1 MQLTE
6 TVTII
11 NKSGK
16 VITNG
21 KHIVN
26 IFKEAKAAYQ
36 DKKAA
41 IKAERAA
48 AAERPSLR
56 KAHTFDVRSRGPE
69 TYYEQYDVP
78 ERQYFLEQGQGQEQ
92 EYTHSQY
99 IEGDDRRRSGEDGRS
114 TTSSRRSH
122 GSHSSGRTRA
132 SKSGTAS
139 RPPLSES
146 NLRTLTEVSATTPS
160 QVPRAYRSPY
170 AETAPRDLALSKPT
184 LAHATTAP
192 VLGHAASELSL
203 RKPKKK
209 KEIDMNLA
217 YGNVPPDLASRTDLG
232 PVTLAEEED
241 AKWREEMRKEEDA
254 RKLMGRI
261 DALLDEA
268 ECVQHTA
275 TSIIDH
281 LQQKPEA
288 AAAVALLLAEL
299 STLLKTMSP
308 GFLGIV
314 KGGFPAIFA
323 LLASPQ
329 FLIGVGVAVG
339 VTVIFF
345 GGWKIV
351 KRMREA
357 KAIAAEKEENA
368 QAFEMQ
374 EQAPIPDGQSAFQ
387 AGASYGPPGPGS
399 YDDALVFDEELSSI
413 ETWRRGITPAGED
426 EESVDLELI
435 TPEAVRSV
443 RGDAMSIRTT
453 RTHRSSKSHR
463 SRRSHRNEDDDVEV
477 PARTSSRAHT
487 SKVGDLE
494 SEAGTEHSRRSSRSK
509 TTVRT
514 KTTKA
519 IEDGSREED
528 NTLDT
533 VLRPKEKKSSMLKTL
548 FKKKKEKDDEREVA
562 VSVMA

>member
-1 MQLTE
+1 
-6 TVTII
+6 
-11 NKSGK
+11 
-16 VITNG
+16 
-21 KHIVN
+21 
-26 IFKEAKAAYQ
+26 
-36 DKKAA
+36 
-41 IKAERAA
+41 
-48 AAERPSLR
+48 
-56 KAHTFDVRSRGPE
+56 
-69 TYYEQYDVP
+69 
-78 ERQYFLEQGQGQEQ
+78 
-92 EYTHSQY
+92 
-99 IEGDDRRRSGEDGRS
+99 
-114 TTSSRRSH
+114 
-122 GSHSSGRTRA
+122 
-132 SKSGTAS
+132 
-139 RPPLSES
+139 
-146 NLRTLTEVSATTPS
+146 
-160 QVPRAYRSPY
+160 
-170 AETAPRDLALSKPT
+170 
-184 LAHATTAP
+184 
-192 VLGHAASELSL
+192 
-203 RKPKKK
+203 
-209 KEIDMNLA
+209 MNLA
-217 YGNVPPDLASRTDLG
+217 YGNVPPDLGSRTDLG
-232 PVTLAEEED
+232 PVTVAEEED
-241 AKWREEMRKEEDA
+241 AKWREEMKKEEDA

-308 GFLGIV
+308 GFLGII

-345 GGWKIV
+345 GGWKII
-351 KRMREA
+351 KRMKEA
-357 KAIAAEKEENA
+357 KAIAAEKKADA

-374 EQAPIPDGQSAFQ
+374 EQAPVPDGQSAFQ

-399 YDDALVFDEELSSI
+399 YDDALVIDEELSTI

-443 RGDAMSIRTT
+443 RGDAMSIRTS

-463 SRRSHRNEDDDVEV
+463 SRRTHRAEDEEVEV

-487 SKVGDLE
+487 SSKAGGAE
-494 SEAGTEHSRRSSRSK
+494 SEAGSEHSQRSSRSK
-509 TTVRT
+509 NTVRT
-514 KTTKA
+514 KTTTKA

-528 NTLDT
+528 KTLDA

-548 FKKKKEKDDEREVA
+548 FKKKKDKDDEREVA